1 MSLPVDVGSLD
12 TIKDFRAHL
21 VRFGEDAKNA
31 LASAEMEIT
40 RMVDW
45 LTHDRRFYWE
55 GRIKFYREE
64 LSQAK
69 SELHRKRTSNMFGG
83 EANMGEQRENLRD
96 AKRRLEEA
104 EEKLERVRR
113 WVAPMQQAIMEY
125 RSRARPLGDMV
136 DGDIERS
143 VAMLD
148 RMIFALEEYLSTA
161 PESTSYVKQM
171 KEEKREQQ
179 LASVARPADS
189 EPASSEESLPSGD
202 DASASETQPPAPS
215 PDEPAEPAS

>member
-21 VRFGEDAKNA
+21 IRFGEDAKNA
-31 LASAEMEIT
+31 LASTEMEIV
-40 RMVDW
+40 RMVNW

-55 GRIKFYREE
+55 GRIKHLREE
-64 LSQAK
+64 MSQAK
-69 SELHRKRTSNMFGG
+69 GELHRKRTSNMFGG
-83 EANMGEQRENLRD
+83 ESNMGEQKDNLRD

-113 WVAPMQQAIMEY
+113 WASPLQQAIMEY
-125 RSRARPLGDMV
+125 RSRARPLSDMV
-136 DGDIERS
+136 DGELERA

-148 RMIFALEEYLSTA
+148 RMVVAIEEYLDTS

-171 KEEKREQQ
+171 KEENREQQ
-179 LASVARPADS
+179 LASASRPGDPEGRSEDERPASD
-189 EPASSEESLPSGD
+189 
-202 DASASETQPPAPS
+202 
-215 PDEPAEPAS
+215 AEPASESAQSGNPTSEQPAS

>member
-113 WVAPMQQAIMEY
+113 WIAPMQQAIMEY

-148 RMIFALEEYLSTA
+148 RMILALEEYLSTA
-161 PESTSYVKQM
+161 PESTTYVKQM
-171 KEEKREQQ
+171 KEEKRQEQ
-179 LASVARPADS
+179 LASVARPTDPDS
-189 EPASSEESLPSGD
+189 ASSEPSPQVD
-202 DASASETQPPAPS
+202 DTSAPVTEPPAPS
-215 PDEPAEPAS
+215 PDEPAEPAT

>member
-31 LASAEMEIT
+31 LASTEMEIV
-40 RMVDW
+40 RMANW
-45 LTHDRRFYWE
+45 LSHDRRFYWE
-55 GRIKFYREE
+55 GRIKFLREE

-69 SELHRKRTSNMFGG
+69 GELHRKRTSNMFGG
-83 EANMGEQRENLRD
+83 EANMGEQKENLRD
-96 AKRRLEEA
+96 AKRLLAEA

-113 WVAPMQQAIMEY
+113 WAAPLQQAVMEY
-125 RSRARPLGDMV
+125 RSRARPLADMV
-136 DGDIERS
+136 DGELGRS

-148 RMIFALEEYLSTA
+148 RMVVAIEEYLDTS
-161 PESTSYVKQM
+161 PEPTSYVKQM

-179 LASVARPADS
+179 LASAARPDGPETPSDADHVS
-189 EPASSEESLPSGD
+189 D
-202 DASASETQPPAPS
+202 DTGPAPGQTA
-215 PDEPAEPAS
+215 P